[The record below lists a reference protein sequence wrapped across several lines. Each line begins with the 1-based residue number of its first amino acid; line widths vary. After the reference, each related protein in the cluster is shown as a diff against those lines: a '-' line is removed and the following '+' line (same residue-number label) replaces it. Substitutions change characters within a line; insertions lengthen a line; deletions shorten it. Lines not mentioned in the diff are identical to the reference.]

1 MGSFLARA
9 PEASDGRK
17 TLISS
22 SFIRTPPPSFNS
34 WAAAYHDSAAL
45 ELRLAL
51 FLERLYAFICIVR
64 HEHAPD
70 RFALDGEPKVERPA
84 IALRDRKLGMAD
96 RDARAGG
103 ELGGVLDRART
114 ARGRVGKE
122 PVDDAGFFRAR
133 RVERGGVGDQVQAP
147 GQPDQAGQP
156 LRAARPGNS
165 PRFTSGSPIWY
176 VPSAAN
182 RRSQASASSR
192 PPPRQWP
199 AIAAMNTSGVFSILR
214 NDSCASKASMKRDR
228 GEPATNTETSAPAE
242 KNFSDA
248 LVTTIAD
255 RMVESMRASSIAAE
269 NSRRNA

>member
-1 MGSFLARA
+1 MDTANPPVNTNAWAVSVRPAEDGLLLRARSGGGRRPENGHFKLIHSNATSFL
-9 PEASDGRK
+9 D
-17 TLISS
+17 
-22 SFIRTPPPSFNS
+22 S

-114 ARGRVGKE
+114 ARGRVGEE

-156 LRAARPGNS
+156 LRAARPGKQ
-165 PRFTSGSPIWY
+165 PEIHLGQPDLVRALG
-176 VPSAAN
+176 
-182 RRSQASASSR
+182 
-192 PPPRQWP
+192 
-199 AIAAMNTSGVFSILR
+199 
-214 NDSCASKASMKRDR
+214 
-228 GEPATNTETSAPAE
+228 GEPQVAGKRELE
-242 KNFSDA
+242 A
-248 LVTTIAD
+248 LGG
-255 RMVESMRASSIAAE
+255 
-269 NSRRNA
+269 